1 MEAAQGIRARNRSA
15 IESEILRIGREHLGR
30 YGAAALSL
38 RAVARD
44 LGMASSAVYRYVDSR
59 DELLTRLIV
68 TAYDSLADAVDDA
81 LAQLPDFD
89 GPGPSFRAI
98 ALATRR
104 WAIAHP
110 HEYAL
115 IYGSPVPNYDA
126 PPERTT
132 PAGTR
137 VTNRLIQVLA
147 PYADPDLETAQDRAA
162 LGQGPTDLPAQ
173 TGLDAGALRRGIT
186 AWNLV
191 LGTITAEL
199 FSQYGPQVPR
209 DAEAFFDATIDEA
222 LTIVRRPR
230 PHRPSSTSARS

>member
-1 MEAAQGIRARNRSA
+1 MVAAEGIRARNRSA
-15 IESEILRIGREHLGR
+15 IEAEILRVGREHLGR

-68 TAYDSLADAVDDA
+68 AAYDCLADTVDDA
-81 LAQLPDFD
+81 LARLPDPA
-89 GPGPSFRAI
+89 GPDPSFRAI
-98 ALATRR
+98 VLATHR
-104 WAIAHP
+104 WAITHP

-115 IYGSPVPNYDA
+115 IYGSPVPDYDA

-147 PYADPDLETAQDRAA
+147 PYADPERETARDRQA
-162 LGQGPTDLPAQ
+162 LGDGPDDLPGQ
-173 TGLDAGALRRGIT
+173 TGLDAGVLRRGIT

-199 FSQYGPQVPR
+199 FSQYGPSIPR
-209 DAEAFFDATIDEA
+209 DDDAFLDAAIDEA
-222 LTIVRRPR
+222 LAIVRPPR